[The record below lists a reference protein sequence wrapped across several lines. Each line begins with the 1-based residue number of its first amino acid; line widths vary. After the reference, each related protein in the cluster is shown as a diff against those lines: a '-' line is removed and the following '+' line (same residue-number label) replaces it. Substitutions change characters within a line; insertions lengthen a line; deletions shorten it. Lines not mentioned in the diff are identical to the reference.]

1 MLFHQIMSAN
11 TKEIRFKWNAKYR
24 RPMYKLKGPN
34 YLKKGVSETFTASN
48 NNHVSVKRVAEASFT
63 AVSLESYN

>member
-34 YLKKGVSETFTASN
+34 YLKKGMALDLSEI
-48 NNHVSVKRVAEASFT
+48 
-63 AVSLESYN
+63 